1 MGTRIKTDKMAPVT
15 GGADM
20 RRFSLRMLAAAL
32 AAAACGSAAAV
43 DFPATGGNRDLA
55 APAAWGGTLPASTA
69 DVTLKQGGTFTAS
82 GDVSFRTVTVAAQGL
97 ETAFDFRSKNA
108 KLTLTGGSSANGL
121 TYSADNF
128 QRIRMYG
135 GVWDFNGAMFRN
147 GHDGTGGHINM
158 FLQSGVVVTNV
169 SKFYWA
175 KHAQPGS
182 GYTYTCNIQEGARVH
197 TTGDMLN
204 YATGWDAK
212 LNISGGARVTVGG
225 LFYSDQYGNPS
236 DTSGRHA
243 VTVTGEG
250 TLLEVKGGGQN
261 YIGHT
266 HRCNSLTVTDH
277 ARIVAT
283 SAPTWLG
290 NSAAAVSNALVVT
303 GGASADL
310 GTTYAGHGNGTFGN
324 RYIVSGGAHATNAY
338 LVVGGD
344 NNSDNLTLHDN
355 FAEVEDAE
363 LYVRNWTALGNSGK
377 DGRLTVKAGGVFSTS
392 ELRVGSYRGTT
403 SSGNVFEALA
413 GATVTT
419 RGGDV
424 RVGTNGD
431 NNRLVVSNA
440 SFTAGNLTVGAAGRG
455 GSSVHVYGPG
465 CTFTLA
471 NKAGQDWDVFG
482 TARDG
487 LVEFRDGA
495 VFDVHDT
502 YIRLGSYATNCTLR
516 IAGGAYFYATNRTS
530 SIGRNNCSSIS
541 NRMELLD
548 ESFARTV
555 RWRLTSEDGCMVV
568 SNSTFETT
576 HTDGFDVGYRET
588 SGTGQ
593 TSAMTGNRW
602 EMQGDHPKVRTPGQ
616 FRLRNRSALHLQVPP
631 HGYVKGYA
639 LIEAKTF
646 YLDDAD
652 SRLTVDMDEY
662 SSKVGGRITVA
673 QTTGGVT
680 LNATAL
686 AASNALLPAGCLFAE
701 SADGKV
707 LYLNVPDRRGTAIC
721 VR

>member
-1 MGTRIKTDKMAPVT
+1 
-15 GGADM
+15 M
-20 RRFSLRMLAAAL
+20 RRSSLRMLAAAL
-32 AAAACGSAAAV
+32 AAAACAGPAAAV
-43 DFPATGGNRDLA
+43 DFPGAGGNLA
-55 APAAWGGTLPASTA
+55 DPTAWGGTLPASTA
-69 DVTLKQGGTFTAS
+69 DVTFRQGGTFTAS

-108 KLTLTGGSSANGL
+108 KLTLTGGADTYGL
-121 TYSADNF
+121 TYSANNF

-147 GHDGTGGHINM
+147 GHDGVGGHINM

-182 GYTYTCNIQEGARVH
+182 GYTYTCNIQEGAKVH
-197 TTGDMLN
+197 TTGDLLN
-204 YATGWDAK
+204 YATGWNAK
-212 LNISGGARVTVGG
+212 LNISGGAQVTVGG
-225 LFYSDQYGNPS
+225 LFYSDQFGNP
-236 DTSGRHA
+236 DNGTGHHA
-243 VTVTGEG
+243 ATVTGAG
-250 TLLEVKGGGQN
+250 TLLEIKGGGQN

-266 HRCNSLTVTDH
+266 HRCNSLTVADH

-290 NSAAAVSNALVVT
+290 NSSAAVSNAFVVT

-310 GTTYAGHGNGTFGN
+310 GTMYVGHGNGTFGN

-338 LVVGGD
+338 FVVGGD
-344 NNSDNLTLHDN
+344 NGSDNLTLHDN

-377 DGRLTVKAGGVFSTS
+377 YGRLTVKAGGVFSTS
-392 ELRVGSYRGTT
+392 ELNIGSVRGTT

-419 RGGDV
+419 RGGIV
-424 RVGTNGD
+424 KVGTCGD

-440 SFTAGNLTVGAAGRG
+440 SFTAGNLTVGAAGRR

-471 NKAGQDWDVFG
+471 NKAGENWDVFG
-482 TARDG
+482 ATRDG

-495 VFDVHDT
+495 VFDVYDT
-502 YIRLGSYATNCTLR
+502 YLRLGSYATNCTLR

-530 SIGRNNCSSIS
+530 SIGRNNCASIS

-602 EMQGDHPKVRTPGQ
+602 EMQGDHPKARTPGQ
-616 FRLRNRSALHLQVPP
+616 FKLRNRSTLHLQVPP
-631 HGYVKGYA
+631 KGYAKGYA

-646 YLDDAD
+646 ILDDAD

-686 AASNALLPAGCLFAE
+686 AASNALLPKGCKFAT

-707 LYLNVPDRRGTAIC
+707 LYLNVPSRRGTVIC

>member
-1 MGTRIKTDKMAPVT
+1 
-15 GGADM
+15 
-20 RRFSLRMLAAAL
+20 MLAAVL

-55 APAAWGGTLPASTA
+55 DPAAWGGTPPASTA
-69 DVTLKQGGTFTAS
+69 DVTFKQGGTFTAS
-82 GDVSFRTVTVAAQGL
+82 GDVSFRTVTVEAQGL

-121 TYSADNF
+121 TFSDNNF

-147 GHDGTGGHINM
+147 GQNGGGNHLNM
-158 FLQSGVVVTNV
+158 FLQSGVIVTNV
-169 SKFYWA
+169 STFYWA

-182 GYTYTCNIQEGARVH
+182 GYTYTCNIQEGAKVH
-197 TTGDMLN
+197 TTGDLLN

-212 LNISGGARVTVGG
+212 LNISGGAQVTVGG
-225 LFYSDQYGNPS
+225 LFYSDQFGNPS
-236 DTSGRHA
+236 ATSGRHA
-243 VTVTGEG
+243 ATVTGAG
-250 TLLEVKGGGQN
+250 TLLEIKGGGQN

-290 NSAAAVSNALVVT
+290 NSAAAVSNAFVVT

-310 GTTYAGHGNGTFGN
+310 GTMYVGHGNGTFGN

-338 LVVGGD
+338 FVVGGD
-344 NNSDNLTLHDN
+344 NGSDSLTLHDN

-363 LYVRNWTALGNSGK
+363 LYVKSWTSLGNPGT

-392 ELRVGSYRGTT
+392 ELNIGSHRGTA

-431 NNRLVVSNA
+431 GNRLVVSNA
-440 SFTAGNLTVGAAGRG
+440 SFTARNLTVGAAGRR

-471 NKAGQDWDVFG
+471 NKAGENWDVFG
-482 TARDG
+482 ATRDC

-495 VFDVHDT
+495 VFDVRKAFL
-502 YIRLGSYATNCTLR
+502 RLGHYATNCTLR
-516 IAGGAYFYATNRTS
+516 IAGGSYFYATNNTS
-530 SIGRNNCSSIS
+530 SMGLYDAATIS

-548 ESFARTV
+548 ESLARAV

-576 HTDGFDVGYRET
+576 HTDGFDIGYAEVNPV
-588 SGTGQ
+588 Q
-593 TSAMTGNRW
+593 TTPMTGNRW
-602 EMQGDHPKVRTPGQ
+602 EMQGDHPKARTPGQ
-616 FRLRNRSALHLQVPP
+616 FRLRNRSTLHLQVPP
-631 HGYVKGYA
+631 KGYAKGYA

-662 SSKVGGRITVA
+662 NTKWGGRITVA
-673 QTTGGVT
+673 QTTDGVT

-686 AASNALLPAGCLFAE
+686 AASNALLPQGCSFAA
-701 SADGKV
+701 SADGKA
-707 LYLNVPDRRGTAIC
+707 LYLNVPNRRGTVIC
-721 VR
+721 IR